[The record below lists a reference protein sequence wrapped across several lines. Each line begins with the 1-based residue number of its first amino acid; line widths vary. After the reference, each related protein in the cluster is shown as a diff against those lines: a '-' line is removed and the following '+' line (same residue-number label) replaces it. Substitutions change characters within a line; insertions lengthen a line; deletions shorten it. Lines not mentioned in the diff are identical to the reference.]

1 MNFSLPPAR
10 LQRMATSPMLRLNVL
25 AALTGAAVACLAWL
39 FLQMIDGVQWLFYRD
54 GGFLEHNYGVWI
66 MLVPAAGGLATGL
79 IIKYYAA
86 EARGHGVPVVM
97 EAVAVNRARLG
108 TRIALSKGV
117 AAAICIGTGFSLGR
131 IGPLILMASTFGS
144 EVGQR
149 MGMSVE
155 ETRTMVGCGAAAA
168 LTTAFNAPLGGVI
181 FAIEL
186 IVTEFR
192 TRSFIPLV
200 VATVIAT
207 AVARAIKG
215 DISAFDSLP
224 PYSLNSPLEYLL
236 YLVLGLLAGLAA
248 TGFIK
253 LLFGFDRLMT
263 AMHQLPLPA
272 QTTLGGLTVG
282 AIALAFPEILGNGF
296 DITHGMLQGTAV
308 TARLRGPGGLLTI
321 DNMALLLA
329 ALFVLKLIATSISIG
344 SGGSGGVFTPSLFL
358 GAALGATFGLA
369 VAPLGF
375 TAPAGAYAL
384 VGMAAFTAAATRGTL
399 TAIVLLFE
407 MTGDYQIILPL
418 MLACVVADAVCYVIS
433 EHSIYTTKLAQRG
446 VHIDLGAEQ
455 DLMRMLTIEEAMSR
469 DVMTL
474 APDTPLEV
482 AISRLEDTGHMSFP
496 VLEEGKLVGI
506 ITWADLHNAVV
517 NRDRHLTVGDYCVR
531 EVLTVTPDDPLTRA
545 LDLLGQKEIGHLPVV
560 DPHDS
565 TRLVGLITKG
575 DIIKAY
581 NQRRLVRRKL
591 SWDQNG
597 ESL

>member
-1 MNFSLPPAR
+1 MALEILLPP
-10 LQRMATSPMLRLNVL
+10 LGESISEATLV
-25 AALTGAAVACLAWL
+25 AWL
-39 FLQMIDGVQWLFYRD
+39 KQPGEMIARDEDFAVVSTDKVETALPSPGAGILLRHLFEVGATVPVGATLAVVGEAGEEWTPPPVAELS
-54 GGFLEHNYGVWI
+54 GGAPAGG
-66 MLVPAAGGLATGL
+66 PAAGGLATGL

-108 TRIALSKGV
+108 THVALAKGA

-149 MGMSVE
+149 MGLSVE
-155 ETRTMVGCGAAAA
+155 DTRTMVGCGAAAA

-224 PYSLNSPLEYLL
+224 PYSLNSPLEYPL

-272 QTTLGGLTVG
+272 QTALGGLTVG

-296 DITHGMLQGTAV
+296 DITHGMLQGTAD
-308 TARLRGPGGLLTI
+308 TARLRGPGGLLTHRR
-321 DNMALLLA
+321 
-329 ALFVLKLIATSISIG
+329 
-344 SGGSGGVFTPSLFL
+344 PS
-358 GAALGATFGLA
+358 APGL
-369 VAPLGF
+369 
-375 TAPAGAYAL
+375 
-384 VGMAAFTAAATRGTL
+384 
-399 TAIVLLFE
+399 
-407 MTGDYQIILPL
+407 
-418 MLACVVADAVCYVIS
+418 
-433 EHSIYTTKLAQRG
+433 
-446 VHIDLGAEQ
+446 
-455 DLMRMLTIEEAMSR
+455 
-469 DVMTL
+469 
-474 APDTPLEV
+474 
-482 AISRLEDTGHMSFP
+482 
-496 VLEEGKLVGI
+496 
-506 ITWADLHNAVV
+506 
-517 NRDRHLTVGDYCVR
+517 
-531 EVLTVTPDDPLTRA
+531 
-545 LDLLGQKEIGHLPVV
+545 
-560 DPHDS
+560 PH
-565 TRLVGLITKG
+565 
-575 DIIKAY
+575 
-581 NQRRLVRRKL
+581 Q
-591 SWDQNG
+591 
-597 ESL
+597 